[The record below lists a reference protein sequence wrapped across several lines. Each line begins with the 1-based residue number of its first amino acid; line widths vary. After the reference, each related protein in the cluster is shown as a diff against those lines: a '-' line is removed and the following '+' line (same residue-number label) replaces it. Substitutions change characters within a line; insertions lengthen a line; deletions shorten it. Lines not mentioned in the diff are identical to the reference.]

1 MQIVSRGQ
9 NVELSDALTAHCE
22 ERAQR
27 GLRPFSS
34 RITRVQFVFVD
45 LNRTRQGLGRA
56 CRVSVTLLGGGEV
69 HYEGRAQDYY
79 HAAGQALAG
88 AARNVHRTLE
98 RRRGYVSVDTKTVV
112 SLDAH

>member
-1 MQIVSRGQ
+1 MKIVSRGQ
-9 NVELSDALTAHCE
+9 NLQVSEALTAHCV

-34 RITRVQFVFVD
+34 RITHVQFVFVD
-45 LNRTRQGLGRA
+45 LNGTRQGLGRA
-56 CRVSVTLLGGGEV
+56 CRVSVTLLGGGQV

-79 HAAGQALAG
+79 HAAGQAVAG

-98 RRRGYVSVDTKTVV
+98 RRRGYVPVDMT
-112 SLDAH
+112 SPAA